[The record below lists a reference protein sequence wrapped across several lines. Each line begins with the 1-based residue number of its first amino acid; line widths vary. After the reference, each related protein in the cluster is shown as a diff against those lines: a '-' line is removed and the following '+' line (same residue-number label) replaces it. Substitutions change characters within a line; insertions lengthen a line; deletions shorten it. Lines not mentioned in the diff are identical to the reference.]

1 MTEQPAVVV
10 SAPVITLLGKGFR
23 VANKVGLMPLLRFAH
38 LAAGGADTA
47 DMAALESMYDL
58 LRGVIHDDD
67 WAAFQDHASVVRADQ
82 DDLLEAVRDAIEV
95 MTARPTV
102 RPSDSS
108 DGPPD
113 TETSS
118 LVIWSS
124 QESST
129 PPEGTASTNVARRR
143 LGPIMDD
150 PRVQELLPLG
160 EAAAA
165 L

>member
-1 MTEQPAVVV
+1 
-10 SAPVITLLGKGFR
+10 
-23 VANKVGLMPLLRFAH
+23 
-38 LAAGGADTA
+38 
-47 DMAALESMYDL
+47 
-58 LRGVIHDDD
+58 
-67 WAAFQDHASVVRADQ
+67 
-82 DDLLEAVRDAIEV
+82 